1 MTSSFETLAPEL
13 TKGGAWMLAMRLFI
27 RVLGLVN
34 VVILARLLSPED
46 FGIVA
51 MATLVVG
58 LLQLFADVNVDLLLL
73 RESAVD
79 RRQMNVAWTLQ
90 VVAGVAIT
98 VLLLLLSPLLVAY
111 YDEPRVALAL
121 VIVAFQPAIAGF
133 ENVGVVEF
141 RRQLQFRR
149 EFWYW
154 VLRHL
159 IRFGFGL
166 GLVLALRSY
175 VALAIAVPMSAVI
188 TVAVSYWMSPFRPQF
203 EFQGVRELWR
213 SARWLVTMNVGQY
226 LTYRADEFVVG
237 GFAGSSNMGAYYVA
251 SDVATIANREIVGA
265 VGRAVYPTISTIK
278 ENAGETRQAFV
289 HLFGFHM
296 ISCLAVGSGLALV
309 ASELVPL
316 LLGDQWLAGVPI
328 FRWIALCSIFESLVL
343 ATLPFFITAGRER
356 FVGLFHAAHAVG
368 LIAVLVA
375 VRQWED
381 LVLIAQARCL
391 IGAIALGYCVMRVH
405 RAGHA
410 TWTDILQASWRPV
423 LATLLM
429 AAVVSAVSV
438 EGAVLLVKALAGAV
452 SFTAALL
459 ILWVLAGRPQ
469 SPEADAMAAVG
480 RWRTRER

>member
-1 MTSSFETLAPEL
+1 MTSSFETLSPEL

-51 MATLVVG
+51 MATLAVG

-73 RESAVD
+73 REGTVD

-98 VLLLLLSPLLVAY
+98 GLLLLLSPLLVAY

-133 ENVGVVEF
+133 ENIGVVEF
-141 RRQLQFRR
+141 RRKLQFRR

-188 TVAVSYWMSPFRPQF
+188 TVAVSYWMSSFRPQF
-203 EFQGVRELWR
+203 EFRGLRELWG

-226 LTYRADEFVVG
+226 LTYRSDEFVVG

-265 VGRAVYPTISTIK
+265 VGRAVYPTIAAFKDS
-278 ENAGETRQAFV
+278 AVETRQAFV

-296 ISCLAVGSGLALV
+296 ISCLAVGVGLALV

-316 LLGDQWLAGVPI
+316 LLGEQWLAGVPI
-328 FRWIALCSIFESLVL
+328 FRWIALCSIFEGLVL

-356 FVGLFHAAHAVG
+356 FVGLFHAAHAAG
-368 LIAVLVA
+368 LIAVLIF

-391 IGAIALGYCVMRVH
+391 VGAVALCYCLVRVQG
-405 RAGHA
+405 AGHA
-410 TWTDILQASWRPV
+410 TWTDIFHASWRPV
-423 LATLLM
+423 LATLVM
-429 AAVVSAVSV
+429 AAIVPLIAV
-438 EGAVLLVKALAGAV
+438 EGAMLLLKVLVGAAT
-452 SFTAALL
+452 FTAALL
-459 ILWVLAGRPQ
+459 ALWFVAGRPK
-469 SPEADAMAAVG
+469 SPEADVIGAIG
-480 RWRTRER
+480 RWRAAR